1 MFSATTDWAGPIMI
15 TPHTAFQIGVAVG
28 RASVE
33 FQRPVPT
40 VRSDMRRR
48 TFLCVSPLCFLGTR
62 AAVSQSQT
70 AAARA
75 DLREEL
81 SEAEIEI
88 VRNSAMAKDLDNF
101 FGKGFS

>member
-1 MFSATTDWAGPIMI
+1 MRFR
-15 TPHTAFQIGVAVG
+15 FEVAAARRVTVG
-28 RASVE
+28 A
-33 FQRPVPT
+33 
-40 VRSDMRRR
+40 DMLRRK
-48 TFLCVSPLCFLGTR
+48 FLSVSPLCFLGTR
-62 AAVSQSQT
+62 AAVSQFQT

-81 SEAEIEI
+81 SEAELEI